1 MGKNI
6 DKNISQNLSSKYSQK
21 LIDHAKVSSADATKI
36 ASKRA
41 IQKTAEANGA
51 LIGNKI
57 ADKSM
62 KFSSNSPQ
70 NSSKTVEIETEDT
83 G

>member
-6 DKNISQNLSSKYSQK
+6 DNNISKNLSSKYSQK
-21 LIDHAKVSSADATKI
+21 LLDHAKISSADATKI
-36 ASKRA
+36 ASKKEKK
-41 IQKTAEANGA
+41 KTAGA
-51 LIGNKI
+51 ASDLIGNKI
-57 ADKSM
+57 ADKIM
-62 KFSSNSPQ
+62 KLSSNSPQ